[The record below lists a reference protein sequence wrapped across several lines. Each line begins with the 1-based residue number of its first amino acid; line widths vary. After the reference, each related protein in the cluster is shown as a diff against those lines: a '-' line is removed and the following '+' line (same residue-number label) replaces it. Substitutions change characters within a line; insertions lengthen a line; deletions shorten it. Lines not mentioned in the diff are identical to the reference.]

1 MKFAHDFSLSGSIF
15 MNELFGT
22 VQNICPQC
30 GEAVD
35 TDARFCKY
43 CAFDLANSDINHK
56 DSTEIKQTRTK
67 SSALGVLGA
76 ICLLVFVLVGL
87 VMKITTGKT
96 NQPLAE
102 NANSVSQE
110 PASTLTEEKIL
121 RGEALSADELKGFS
135 AQELRILRNVH
146 FARYGRKFDRP
157 GLGDYFYNRS
167 WYKPSDNYK
176 DSMVNATDKENIN
189 LIVAEETALNNQ
201 TTVAE
206 VNAATPEPP
215 AIPTPVTG
223 ELTRDVA
230 LSLLADRRKDVTCNF
245 PREGREAV
253 ERLMK
258 DKVITCE
265 KFYPMQGYTDNW
277 HWKNCT
283 PTAKVKDAT
292 VDYWAIRV
300 PIGYKVASRITGIS
314 RIDQNTAYADV
325 IFTFQE
331 GPNYDLYT
339 KYFGDSRINLGDE
352 SHRVVLRLYDD
363 GWRVERN

>member
-1 MKFAHDFSLSGSIF
+1 
-15 MNELFGT
+15 MNEPFEIM
-22 VQNICPQC
+22 QNNCPQC
-30 GEAVD
+30 GKATD
-35 TDARFCKY
+35 MDARFCKY
-43 CAFDLANSDINHK
+43 CAFDLNSSGVNQNV
-56 DSTEIKQTRTK
+56 STEVIQTRTK
-67 SSALGVLGA
+67 NNTPVILGVAG
-76 ICLLVFVLVGL
+76 LLIVGIAGLLIFLYVL
-87 VMKITTGKT
+87 KP
-96 NQPLAE
+96 NQTVAE
-102 NANSVSQE
+102 NVNSISQA
-110 PASTLTEEKIL
+110 PASTLTLSEKAQQIEEKIL
-121 RGEALSADELKGFS
+121 RGEALSADELEGLS

-146 FARYGRKFDRP
+146 FARYGRKYEKP

-167 WYKPSDNYK
+167 WYKPSDDYK
-176 DSMVNATDKENIN
+176 DSLINATDKDNIN
-189 LIVAEETALNNQ
+189 LIVAAEAALNNQ
-201 TTVAE
+201 TIAAASPT
-206 VNAATPEPP
+206 ATPEPE
-215 AIPTPVTG
+215 ASPTPVTG

-230 LSLLADRRKDVTCNF
+230 LSLLAGWRKDVTRNF

-300 PIGYKVASRITGIS
+300 PIGYKVPSRITGIS

-331 GPNYDLYT
+331 GSNYDLYT
-339 KYFGDSRINLGDE
+339 KYFAANSQINLGDE
-352 SHRVVLRLYDD
+352 SHRVVMRLYDD
-363 GWRVERN
+363 GWRVEKNRFGSF